1 MGGLFLCLRFLPT
14 VVNNFHRVR
23 HSLRADKGLKSVTGL
38 LVALGL
44 GTSWIVWGWQARI
57 TRYELSESARLE
69 LDGAAYPVQANA
81 AGRLVSFAL
90 LLGKEVR
97 AGEVLAEL
105 DDNDQRLS
113 LQQEQTHL
121 ASLEPQLSALRAQMQ
136 SEGQGRSDEHRVLAL
151 SMEAARA
158 QFREAQEQA
167 ILAGNEADRASRLR
181 ADGILSEADAQ
192 RAIANSETKRAAEES
207 LRLILSRLTPEQD
220 VRERDRDVR
229 QKQLLGDI
237 AKVEE
242 EIATSSAAIRKL
254 EYEVGQRLIRA
265 PVSGRLGECAPL
277 RPGAHINS
285 GQQLGVILPHG
296 KLQAI
301 AEFQPADALGKIHHG
316 QHATLRLQGFP
327 WTQFGT
333 VPAEV
338 SRVAS
343 DVRDGKVRVEL
354 ALYPSSASRIPLQ
367 HGLPA
372 SVEVEIEHISPAAL
386 VLRSAGQM
394 VGAR

>member
-1 MGGLFLCLRFLPT
+1 M
-14 VVNNFHRVR
+14 NSFHRVR
-23 HSLRADKGLKSVTGL
+23 HSLRADNGLKSVTGL
-38 LVALGL
+38 LVALAV
-44 GTSWIVWGWQARI
+44 GTSWLVWGWQARI

-81 AGRLVSFAL
+81 AGRLVSSAL
-90 LLGKEVR
+90 VLGKEVY

-105 DDNDQRLS
+105 DDNDQRLNV
-113 LQQEQTHL
+113 QQEKTHL
-121 ASLEPQLSALRAQMQ
+121 ASLEPQLAALRAQMQ
-136 SEGQGRSDEHRVLAL
+136 SEGQGRSDEHHVLAL
-151 SMEAARA
+151 SVEVARA
-158 QFREAQEQA
+158 QYREAQQQA

-192 RAIANSETKRAAEES
+192 RAMAGAETKRAAAES
-207 LRLILSRLTPEQD
+207 LKLILSRLTPEED

-229 QKQLLGDI
+229 QKQILGDI

-242 EIATSSAAIRKL
+242 EIAMSSATIRKL
-254 EYEVGQRLIRA
+254 EYEIGQRLIRA
-265 PVSGRLGECAPL
+265 PASGRLGECAPL
-277 RPGAHINS
+277 RPGVHINP
-285 GQQLGVILPHG
+285 GQQIGVILPHG
-296 KLQAI
+296 KLQAV
-301 AEFQPADALGKIHHG
+301 AGFQPSDALGKIHPG
-316 QHATLRLQGFP
+316 QRATLRLQGFP

-372 SVEVEIEHISPAAL
+372 SVEVEIEHISPVAL
-386 VLRSAGQM
+386 VLRSAGQAL
-394 VGAR
+394 GAH

>member
-1 MGGLFLCLRFLPT
+1 M
-14 VVNNFHRVR
+14 
-23 HSLRADKGLKSVTGL
+23 TGAV
-38 LVALGL
+38 VALGV
-44 GTSWIVWGWQARI
+44 GTSWLVWGCEARI
-57 TRYELSESARLE
+57 TRYELSESARVE

-81 AGRLVSFAL
+81 AGRLVSYSCV
-90 LLGKEVR
+90 LGKEVR

-121 ASLEPQLSALRAQMQ
+121 ASLTPQLAALRAQMQ
-136 SEGQGRSDEHRVLAL
+136 SEGQGQSDEHRVLVL
-151 SMEAARA
+151 SVEAARA
-158 QFREAQEQA
+158 QYREAQEQA

-192 RAIANSETKRAAEES
+192 RAITDAEAKRAAAES
-207 LRLILSRLTPEQD
+207 LGLILSRLTPEQD

-229 QKQLLGDI
+229 RKQILGGI
-237 AKVEE
+237 AKAEE
-242 EIATSSAAIRKL
+242 EIATSSAAVRKL

-265 PVSGRLGECAPL
+265 SVSGRLGECAPL
-277 RPGAHINS
+277 RPGSHINP
-285 GQQLGVILPHG
+285 GQQLGLILPHG
-296 KLQAI
+296 RLQAI
-301 AEFQPADALGKIHHG
+301 AEFRPADALGKIHHG
-316 QHATLRLQGFP
+316 QNATLRLQGFP

-354 ALYPSSASRIPLQ
+354 ALFPPSASRIPLQ

-372 SVEVEIEHISPAAL
+372 SVEVEIEHISPVAL

-394 VGAR
+394 LGAH